1 MPNPIETYKQVVA
14 SAEVSPYEA
23 VRLLL
28 QGALERISLARFA
41 MQQGNPELRGN
52 AVGSTLDIL
61 GALQAGLDP
70 ELGGEIAANL
80 DALYDYMTRRL
91 AGVALDSTPRR
102 LDEVEALLLQIKE
115 AWDGIGP
122 EVEAAPV

>member
-1 MPNPIETYKQVVA
+1 MSHPIDTYKQVVS
-14 SAEVSPYEA
+14 SADVTPYQA

-28 QGALERISLARFA
+28 QGALERISLARYA
-41 MQQGNPELRGN
+41 MQQGNADVRGY

-91 AGVALDSTPRR
+91 AGVALDNTPRR

-122 EVEAAPV
+122 EVEAAPL